1 MGQQTRIQVIDRI
14 RGALSKVS
22 VKRWIELAAWLIGLI
37 VDVITLFS
45 FIGLVNTPKESPLFY
60 INSQEFLVWSL
71 IAVMYALGYFNAK
84 VADRWSAMSREIESI
99 ELMDYLQAY
108 FSKADQR
115 KSRLQGKLFGRRYAL
130 ALLTS
135 FPFDYLY
142 IRAATASISNGKAL
156 PWIAFMIAVP
166 ISFIITFIIM
176 FLGWLFYSAMSFD
189 PTRFEQQEV
198 EEQNTN

>member
-1 MGQQTRIQVIDRI
+1 MSQQTGVMERIKARF
-14 RGALSKVS
+14 RTVS

-71 IAVMYALGYFNAK
+71 IAVTYALGYFNAK
-84 VADRWSAMSREIESI
+84 VADRWAGMTREIERI
-99 ELMDYLQAY
+99 DLMPNLQVLLSNAY
-108 FSKADQR
+108 ER
-115 KSRLQGKLFGRRYAL
+115 KENLQLKLFGRRYAL

-142 IRAATASISNGKAL
+142 IRAAIASFSGGKGS
-156 PWIAFMIAVP
+156 PWIAFVIAVP
-166 ISFIITFIIM
+166 LSFIITFIVM
-176 FLGWLFYSAMSFD
+176 FIGWLFYSAMSFD
-189 PTRFEQQEV
+189 PTKFEQHDA
-198 EEQNTN
+198 EE